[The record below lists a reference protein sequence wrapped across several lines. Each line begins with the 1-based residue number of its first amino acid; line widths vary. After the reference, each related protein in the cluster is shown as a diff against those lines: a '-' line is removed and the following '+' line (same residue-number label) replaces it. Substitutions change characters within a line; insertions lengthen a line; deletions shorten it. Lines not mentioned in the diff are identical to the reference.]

1 MYRAYL
7 DRNEIP
13 RLPADVTEFGD
24 FFAERREALAR
35 RITLTLSG
43 TPATMGNTERGDA
56 EAALA
61 ASIDEELAES
71 AYAE

>member
-1 MYRAYL
+1 MTNQAANPTPWAHLDL
-7 DRNEIP
+7 DRRCGIP
-13 RLPADVTEFGD
+13 TTTADV
-24 FFAERREALAR
+24 
-35 RITLTLSG
+35 
-43 TPATMGNTERGDA
+43 ERGGT